1 MIYNFN
7 RRKHTRIMKRLELDN
22 ISSPT
27 ISIDDEPITSL
38 WSGTLESTDVIIE
51 FVDEVIEKTEKRI
64 TKKTYEELVRSITR
78 QVDKSKIEGYHKD
91 KIITRDMVLSEGR
104 GIFQDNNLLVV
115 DHKISISYGYKNN
128 IPPHHIADISNLR
141 WFPAKDNKDKNST
154 NYVDNSNRWILNTT
168 SYPHLSQ

>member
-7 RRKHTRIMKRLELDN
+7 RRKQSRIMRRLGIDN

-38 WSGTLESTDVIIE
+38 WSGTLESTNVIIE
-51 FVDEVIEKTEKRI
+51 FVDEVIEKRI
-64 TKKTYEELVRSITR
+64 TKKRYTEIVREMTR
-78 QVDKSKIEGYHKD
+78 QVDKSKIEGYNKD

-141 WFPAKDNKDKNST
+141 CFPSRDNADKNST
-154 NYVDNSNRWILNTT
+154 NYVDDSNRWILNTIE
-168 SYPHLSQ
+168 

>member
-7 RRKHTRIMKRLELDN
+7 RRKQSRIMKRLELEVDN
-22 ISSPT
+22 ISSPN

-38 WSGTLESTDVIIE
+38 WSGKQMSTDVIIE
-51 FVDEVIEKTEKRI
+51 FVDEVIEKRKRI
-64 TKKTYEELVRSITR
+64 TKRTYEELVRKLTYK
-78 QVDKSKIEGYHKD
+78 VNKSDIEGYDPD

-141 WFPAKDNKDKNST
+141 WFPSKDNGDKCAA
-154 NYVDNSNRWILNTT
+154 NYVDDSNRWILNTIE
-168 SYPHLSQ
+168 

>member
-1 MIYNFN
+1 
-7 RRKHTRIMKRLELDN
+7 MKRLELDN

-38 WSGTLESTDVIIE
+38 WSGTLESTNVIIE
-51 FVDEVIEKTEKRI
+51 FVDEVIEKRI
-64 TKKTYEELVRSITR
+64 TKKTYEELVRTITR
-78 QVDKSKIEGYHKD
+78 QVDKSKIEGYNKD

-168 SYPHLSQ
+168 YNPHLSQ